1 MNLDEYGGLEI
12 SELEENIEPG
22 KYVMQ
27 YVDEQEIRN
36 DSGWVGCRM
45 SFQIQG
51 PKHEGRLV
59 SGLFTVA
66 NPNSAKS
73 VEIGKTELSALASA
87 CDLTTLKNTEELRGI
102 KFNGMVKIND
112 NGYPEI
118 DSQFGKGF
126 SKAEQTES
134 ILPKE
139 ELSEKKPVE
148 VDPLDSE
155 DIPF

>member
-1 MNLDEYGGLEI
+1 MELEQYGGLEI
-12 SELEENIEPG
+12 SEVEENIEPG

-73 VEIGKTELSALASA
+73 GPLW
-87 CDLTTLKNTEELRGI
+87 
-102 KFNGMVKIND
+102 
-112 NGYPEI
+112 
-118 DSQFGKGF
+118 
-126 SKAEQTES
+126 S
-134 ILPKE
+134 I
-139 ELSEKKPVE
+139 VG
-148 VDPLDSE
+148 
-155 DIPF
+155 

>member
-1 MNLDEYGGLEI
+1 MELEQYGGLEI
-12 SELEENIEPG
+12 SEVEENIEPG

-36 DSGWVGCRM
+36 DRGWVGCRM

-73 VEIGKTELSALASA
+73 VEIGKTELSALAAA

-102 KFNGMVKIND
+102 RFTGMVKIND
-112 NGYPEI
+112 NGYPEL
-118 DSQFGKGF
+118 DAQFGKGF
-126 SKAEQTES
+126 SKATQAGPTIAE
-134 ILPKE
+134 KE
-139 ELSEKKPVE
+139 EAEAK
-148 VDPLDSE
+148 PLDAFGDD